1 MTKDIYKTS
10 RICYIIEETTA
21 YLISFLITGAYL
33 AKLTLSLGF
42 SDSLTALL
50 GSFINLG
57 CIFQLLAIRVFR
69 RGPVKRKLTI
79 LYTINELLFALLYL
93 VPFLD
98 FSPSIKTAL
107 FIAFLLGGYFIYNT
121 VISTRT
127 NMFMALIPDNQRGTF
142 TALKESIS
150 LACGV
155 IFRFTMGILIDWF
168 DARGNMAA
176 SFITCGITIFVLM
189 IMHTLSLIFAKEK
202 EMPQTKSGSVL
213 KGIKEVASDKK
224 LVPVLIISIMWS
236 ISLAISNPFV
246 GTYQVK
252 ELGFSMTY
260 IAVLS
265 AVYAVVRIIASV
277 FLGRFADRN
286 SFAKMLRI
294 CYILVA
300 ISYISMV
307 FTVPSNGH
315 VMYMICEIFLAA
327 AMGGI
332 NSAEINLIFDYAPP
346 EKRQNALVVK
356 YTVCGL
362 CAFFAT
368 LSATPL
374 VNHIQRAGNKV
385 FGFSIYAQQLLYF
398 ISFVMILV
406 LLFLVNRLVIK
417 KDHK

>member
-21 YLISFLITGAYL
+21 YLISFMITGAYL

-69 RGPVKRKLTI
+69 RGPVKRKLTV

-93 VPFLD
+93 VPFLN
-98 FSPSIKTAL
+98 FSPTVKTAL
-107 FIAFLLGGYFIYNT
+107 FIAFLLGGYFIFNT
-121 VISTRT
+121 VSSTRT

-142 TALKESIS
+142 TAFKESIS
-150 LACGV
+150 LASGV
-155 IFRFTMGILIDWF
+155 IFRFSMGILIDWF
-168 DARGNMAA
+168 DAQENMAA
-176 SFITCGITIFVLM
+176 SFITCGVTIVALM

-224 LVPVLIISIMWS
+224 LAPILIISIMWS
-236 ISLAISNPFV
+236 ISLAISSPFV

-300 ISYISMV
+300 ISYVSMV

-356 YTVCGL
+356 YTICGL

-374 VNHIQRAGNKV
+374 VNHIQLAGNKI
-385 FGFSIYAQQLLYF
+385 FGFPIYAQQLLYLIALIITITLF
-398 ISFVMILV
+398 
-406 LLFLVNRLVIK
+406 FLVNKLVIK
-417 KDHK
+417 KEYK